1 MLFLTL
7 HLLFP
12 VSIWTFISLFYLE
25 FSFSIRVS
33 IRLFWVSIRLFRVSI
48 LFNFVFTP
56 IAVTFWISSKFFL
69 SIQIFR
75 SLDDAVVI
83 TAVSDWSLKIWD
95 SHKGKLLKT
104 LTGHENDIF
113 VVEPHPV
120 NKNLILTAAHDGHII
135 VWDTEKEC
143 MLFKHRN
150 MIEEQGNTQGHGPV
164 FDAKWSKDGTTI
176 CASDSHGHV
185 LFIGMY

>member
-1 MLFLTL
+1 MLLWFHDFL
-7 HLLFP
+7 
-12 VSIWTFISLFYLE
+12 
-25 FSFSIRVS
+25 
-33 IRLFWVSIRLFRVSI
+33 
-48 LFNFVFTP
+48 
-56 IAVTFWISSKFFL
+56 L
-69 SIQIFR
+69 SIQNFR

-135 VWDTEKEC
+135 VWDIEKEC

-185 LFIGMY
+185 LFIGMYT